1 LWIPV
6 VVKESRHG
14 AELNG
19 CVKLEM
25 VEGDQARPIRG
36 DQMMCSKQL
45 EKNLQIFERKI
56 LVRFQTLLL
65 FANEYFGSLLAN

>member
-1 LWIPV
+1 MAALM
-6 VVKESRHG
+6 
-14 AELNG
+14 
-19 CVKLEM
+19 LEM
-25 VEGDQARPIRG
+25 VEGDQARG

-65 FANEYFGSLLAN
+65 FANEYYWLSSGQLDWEAIFAVP